1 MTNSSSFLL
10 RSTGRWLA
18 GALLCVGSSLAAAQG
33 LVPFTASYTADM
45 KKVPVNGEANHSLQP
60 NADGSWTLAFHAG
73 MFVAKLNEESQLRLD
88 NNQLVPLSYRY
99 ERKGLGR
106 SRIDTQHFDWS
117 AGLVTGEYKK
127 KPFSIAT
134 EPGLLDKTTY
144 QLALQRDLLAGKTE
158 MHYRVV
164 DGDQVDDY
172 LFRVTGEKRVTTR
185 AGQFDAV
192 EVERVR
198 DADAKRQTKL
208 WFAKDWQYLLVRLTQ
223 IETDGQQYQI
233 MLKEATLDGQPVTGE
248 PVKADHK
255 AD

>member
-1 MTNSSSFLL
+1 MSNSSSLLL

-18 GALLCVGSSLAAAQG
+18 GAVFCIGSSVAAAQA

-45 KKVPVNGEANHSLQP
+45 KKIPVNGEANHSLQP

-73 MFVAKLNEESQLRLD
+73 MFVAKLTEESQLRLD
-88 NNQLVPLSYRY
+88 DDQLIPLNYRY

-106 SRIDTQHFDWS
+106 SRVDTQHFDWPN
-117 AGLVTGEYKK
+117 GLVTGEYKK
-127 KPFSIAT
+127 REFSLAT

-144 QLALQRDLLAGKTE
+144 QLALQRDLLAGKTD

-172 LFRVTGEKRVTTR
+172 QFRVVGEKRVTTR

-198 DADAKRQTKL
+198 EADAKRQTKL
-208 WFAKDWQYLLVRLTQ
+208 WFAKDWQYLLVRLKQ

-233 MLKEATLDGQPVTGE
+233 MLKEATLDGQPVTGT
-248 PVKADHK
+248 PVKAN
-255 AD
+255 